1 MSTPSLKLRGLLD
14 DFAQRDGLPPDA
26 ARHMQ
31 DAISSSPYLTDFL
44 SLAAEKGV
52 VKHIRLSPSD
62 TSSAGYYDEL
72 EKTIYIN
79 SRDFEDIRKEKLS
92 VLQLQDRIVSTVGHE
107 TSHAFGAD
115 RYRDST
121 TQLDR
126 DIYFGL
132 QEAGTGERVDLTEP
146 VKEFLDFAR
155 LSEARAERAGFNA
168 LASRVVAQNGGKLDA
183 NDLLER
189 GAGSTYCV
197 IGKELAPGITFDSQ
211 GHITRTQTE
220 AVARCHFDRPT
231 GSLSRDP
238 GSNTNYRNY
247 YGAYAI
253 EVIEVRAREA
263 RARGAE
269 PEILLGMKRLQL
281 DREQIENAGLDF
293 RREGREL
300 YVADPDGG
308 FLKFTHNASNPA
320 RAAPDEHV
328 PLKRLDGS
336 DVVTRGFSDPTHRD
350 HALYQTVRNSV
361 QTLLPPGAEV
371 SDDRLAQFTLAAKA
385 AHFKPD
391 GRIDALVSETG
402 VSFHGDYPAHST
414 RVDLADPV
422 PSADE
427 SAGKAADMGR
437 EQARQSEQLASR
449 PPPQQEHAPVM
460 EH

>member
-31 DAISSSPYLTDFL
+31 DAISSSPYLTAFMAA
-44 SLAAEKGV
+44 AAEKGLV
-52 VKHIRLSPSD
+52 RHIRFSPPE
-62 TSSAGYYDEL
+62 TNSAGSYDAAGR
-72 EKTIYIN
+72 TIYIN
-79 SRDFEDIRKEKLS
+79 SGDFDLRQGRRKSVEQLHDKVVS
-92 VLQLQDRIVSTVGHE
+92 VLGHE
-107 TSHAFGAD
+107 ISHAFGAD
-115 RYRDST
+115 RYRDAT

-126 DIYFGL
+126 DIYFEL
-132 QEAGTGERVDLTEP
+132 QETNSGERVDLTEP
-146 VKEFLDFAR
+146 VNEFLDFAR
-155 LSEARAERAGFNA
+155 LSEATAERAGFNA
-168 LASRVVAQNGGKLDA
+168 LASRVAAQNGGKLDGT
-183 NDLLER
+183 DLVER
-189 GAGSTYCV
+189 AAASTYCV
-197 IGKELAPGITFDSQ
+197 IGKELAPGITLDSQ
-211 GHITRTQTE
+211 GQIPDTQTE
-220 AVARCHFDRPT
+220 AVARCHFDRST
-231 GSLSRDP
+231 GSLGQS
-238 GSNTNYRNY
+238 GNANYRNY
-247 YGAYAI
+247 YGAAAI
-253 EVIEVRAREA
+253 AIIEA
-263 RARGAE
+263 RARGAG

-308 FLKFTHNASNPA
+308 FLKFTHNASSPA